1 MVQIKWENGQFKTEK
16 KAFVQYDY
24 GQYVEIIGLE
34 PSEHL
39 MFQFIKNETQ
49 YDTQGSYID
58 GKHIVR
64 VPDEVLAESGLF
76 GLYCFYEEELQG
88 HSEKCVFIDVLE
100 REMYPPRE
108 PEEYHDIIAKILD
121 DIAVLQYRLDHFELT
136 PEQLAYIVEQ
146 VEEEIDLNDYYDKT
160 ETDALLAN
168 KADKSEIPD
177 VSDFVTNS
185 DLEDAL
191 TDYYDKAEIDT
202 ALDGKANIS
211 DIPDISGL
219 ATKTE
224 VTDGLALKAD
234 KTDTYTKTEVNNLI
248 PDVSGFATKT
258 ELNDGLALKANAAD
272 VYAKTET
279 YSKSEVYN
287 KTEIDATLG
296 NILTLLEAI

>member
-88 HSEKCVFIDVLE
+88 HSEKCVFIDVLA

-146 VEEEIDLNDYYDKT
+146 VEAQIDLNNYYDKQ
-160 ETDALLAN
+160 ETDALLAD
-168 KADKSEIPD
+168 KADKTE
-177 VSDFVTNS
+177 
-185 DLEDAL
+185 
-191 TDYYDKAEIDT
+191 
-202 ALDGKANIS
+202 
-211 DIPDISGL
+211 IPDISGL

-224 VTDGLALKAD
+224 VTEGLALKAD

-248 PDVSGFATKT
+248 PDVSGFATT
-258 ELNDGLALKANAAD
+258 TQLSEGLATKANSAD
-272 VYAKTET
+272 VYTKTET
-279 YSKSEVYN
+279 YAKSEVYN